1 MKRMLNK
8 LKRGEKGQ
16 ALIIA
21 MILML
26 LGSLIIAPMLAY
38 MGSGLKVGKDVH
50 EERMDEL
57 YAADAGA
64 EDALW
69 YIHDID
75 RLKQLV
81 EHVTGGTLPDDW
93 TPEDYTWPLPAY
105 NLGDI
110 NGKGVEVTVD
120 YIPYDDYDKYF
131 KITSTATSYNDSGT
145 AISSTTI
152 DSYSKIPD
160 FTNLLDNAITSR
172 GTVDLKSTVYDG
184 DVVYCKEPAPPED
197 HVIGGVV
204 KQDCAVGW
212 PPADAL
218 SEFYLGDVDG
228 FDFNNDTINV
238 KNTPNPIGPLYRDG
252 DLTINKSG
260 GGNAL
265 LTLQGTVYVTGKLQI
280 GTTNQNF
287 TLNLNGQTIFV
298 KDPTTPPGGYAVN
311 IGGKTTITGSGCII
325 AVGGIN
331 FQPNMSQ
338 GSPED
343 FLFVMSING
352 TTFAHP
358 SGNFN
363 GSFAGNVEVQLQPGQ
378 PAETKLTWN
387 SPSDN
392 KLNFPGA
399 SGTHWMPPQITTWE
413 ISTWIRSE

>member
-1 MKRMLNK
+1 MKRTLNK
-8 LKRGEKGQ
+8 LIRCEKGQ

-69 YIHDID
+69 YIQNIE

-81 EHVTGGTLPDDW
+81 EHVTGGSLPAGW
-93 TPEDYTWPLPAY
+93 TPQSYDGWPLPAY

-131 KITSTATSYNDSGT
+131 KITSKATSRDDLGN

-152 DSYSKIPD
+152 NSYNKIPI

-172 GTVDLKSTVYDG
+172 GTVNLKPGTEVDDG
-184 DVVYCKEPAPPED
+184 DVVYCTEPAPPED
-197 HVIGGVV
+197 QVIGGEVR
-204 KQDCAVGW
+204 QDCAVAW

-238 KNTPNPIGPLYRDG
+238 QNTPTIGPLYRNG

-260 GGNAL
+260 GGGNAL
-265 LTLQGTVYVTGKLQI
+265 LTLQDTVYVTGKLTI

-298 KDPTTPPGGYAVN
+298 ENASIDPDKAIN
-311 IGGKTTITGSGCII
+311 IGGKTTIIGSGCII
-325 AVGGIN
+325 AVGYVY
-331 FQPNMSQ
+331 FQPKIDTTPDNFVFIMSVEDKVKFQ
-338 GSPED
+338 PQPGSK
-343 FLFVMSING
+343 FY
-352 TTFAHP
+352 
-358 SGNFN
+358 
-363 GSFAGNVEVQLQPGQ
+363 GSVAGDVNVELWPGG
-378 PAETKLTWN
+378 TFTWVPWEN
-387 SPSDN
+387 EG
-392 KLNFPGA
+392 LNFPGA
-399 SGTHWMPPQITTWE
+399 NPNQWIPPKIKTWE
-413 ISTWIRSE
+413 ISTWIK